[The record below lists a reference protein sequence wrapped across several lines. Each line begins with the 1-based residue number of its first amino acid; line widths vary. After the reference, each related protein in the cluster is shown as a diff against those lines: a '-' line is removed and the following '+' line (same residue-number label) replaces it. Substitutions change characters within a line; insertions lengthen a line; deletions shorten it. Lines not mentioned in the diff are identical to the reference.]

1 MAPPPVITSPIAAA
15 SAASTRQP
23 RQRRARW
30 ALARVEG
37 RRLLMHPV
45 FVLAMATSGLGL
57 AVDIAANGED
67 QLTGLAGARL
77 AGGILV
83 VFGAGLGTFVA
94 ASLAASRERRDGAQ
108 DFYVAQPVT
117 PRLRTQAAL
126 LSLGW
131 AGLASA
137 ALIAVATVAVAGLDG
152 AITIEG
158 QPYALRPLEL
168 AQGPLYLVLA
178 GAVGVLIGCWSRS
191 AYPTAL
197 GALLFVPPM
206 TWGPYF
212 VFGDGVPKGFAYD
225 WLDNTSVAWHL
236 VGLTGLILLAA
247 GGALARHD
255 RRPRVVV
262 LAIVGLCATIAGLA
276 LGFADPPPGGYGLHG

>member
-1 MAPPPVITSPIAAA
+1 MAPSAPVATAPLERSR
-15 SAASTRQP
+15 SV
-23 RQRRARW
+23 RW
-30 ALARVEG
+30 TLARVEG

-45 FVLAMATSGLGL
+45 FMLAMASSGVGL
-57 AVDIAANGED
+57 AVDGGANGED

-94 ASLAASRERRDGAQ
+94 ASLAASRECRDGAQ

-117 PRLRTQAAL
+117 PRVRTQAAL

-178 GAVGVLIGCWSRS
+178 GAVGVLIGSWSRS
-191 AYPTAL
+191 AYPTVL

-206 TWGPYF
+206 SWGPYF
-212 VFGDGVPKGFAYD
+212 VFGDGSRRALPM
-225 WLDNTSVAWHL
+225 
-236 VGLTGLILLAA
+236 TGSTT
-247 GGALARHD
+247 
-255 RRPRVVV
+255 RRS
-262 LAIVGLCATIAGLA
+262 
-276 LGFADPPPGGYGLHG
+276 LGISSASPG